1 MLTFGNTFDRKVS
14 KSGICSI
21 ASERMPPALLR
32 LAQNTMPGELKSH
45 INSISEKNRRYMK
58 DFAQVNAEARGH
70 QDGGQFRNIDSPQNV
85 TVPTT
90 FMQDVH
96 RTQNERKQT
105 MAQKRTEVKQDR
117 EGIKSRKK
125 ETDEDIRR
133 LYDSLVSEFQ
143 EMRAVS
149 S

>member
-1 MLTFGNTFDRKVS
+1 MGDVMSFKAIDDINKSVADKVQGFRRKNTQ
-14 KSGICSI
+14 I
-21 ASERMPPALLR
+21 
-32 LAQNTMPGELKSH
+32 TMPGELKSH
-45 INSISEKNRRYMK
+45 INSISEKKRRYMK

-85 TVPTT
+85 TVPTA

-105 MAQKRTEVKQDR
+105 MAQKRTEVKQVR
-117 EGIKSRKK
+117 EDIKSRKK